1 MPAHWITAQVILI
14 LFAATIVR
22 SAFGFGEALI
32 AVPLLALVM
41 PIEVAAPTAVLVSI
55 TVALVILIQD
65 WRKVHASS
73 ALWLVVP
80 TFLGIPVG
88 LVLLKTLPEPIV
100 EAILGLVVLAFSLHA
115 LAGRRNHELKDDRLA
130 GLFGFTA
137 GVLGGAYGMNGPP
150 LAIYGSLRRWSPEH
164 FRATLQAYFLP
175 ASLAGMAGYWFGGLW
190 IPAVSRFYLVSLPG
204 VLVAIFLGRTI
215 NQRMHSQR
223 FIKCVYLALTAI
235 AAVLLI
241 KAFIAWPAWK
251 RAS

>member
-1 MPAHWITAQVILI
+1 MPAHWVTIQIVLV
-14 LFAATIVR
+14 LFLATLVR
-22 SAFGFGEALI
+22 SALGFGEALI

-55 TVALVILIQD
+55 TVAFIIVIQD
-65 WRKVHASS
+65 WRRIHLIS

-88 LVLLKTLPEPIV
+88 LFLLKTLPEPIV
-100 EAILGLVVLAFSLHA
+100 QAILGVIVMAFSVYS
-115 LAGRRNHELKDDRLA
+115 LASRRNHELKDDRLA

-150 LAIYGSLRRWSPEH
+150 LAIYGSMRRWSAEH

-190 IPAVSRFYLVSLPG
+190 TPAVNRFYLISLPG
-204 VLVAIFLGRTI
+204 VMVAIFLGRAI
-215 NQRMHSQR
+215 NRRMQNRR
-223 FIKCVYLALTAI
+223 FIYYVRIALTVIGAI
-235 AAVLLI
+235 LLV
-241 KAFIAWPAWK
+241 KAFSA
-251 RAS
+251 

>member
-1 MPAHWITAQVILI
+1 MPAHWVTIQIVLV
-14 LFAATIVR
+14 LFLATLVR
-22 SAFGFGEALI
+22 SALGFGEALI

-55 TVALVILIQD
+55 TVAFIIVIQD
-65 WRKVHASS
+65 WRRIHLIS

-88 LVLLKTLPEPIV
+88 LFLLKTLPEPIV
-100 EAILGLVVLAFSLHA
+100 QAILGVIVMAFSVYS
-115 LAGRRNHELKDDRLA
+115 LASRRNHELKDDRLA

-150 LAIYGSLRRWSPEH
+150 LAIYGSMRRWSAEH

-190 IPAVSRFYLVSLPG
+190 TPAVNRFYLISLPG
-204 VLVAIFLGRTI
+204 VVVAIFLGRAI
-215 NQRMHSQR
+215 NRRMQNRR
-223 FIKCVYLALTAI
+223 FIYYVRIALTVIGAI
-235 AAVLLI
+235 LLV
-241 KAFIAWPAWK
+241 KAFSA
-251 RAS
+251 

>member
-1 MPAHWITAQVILI
+1 MPAHWITAQVILV
-14 LFAATIVR
+14 LFVATLVR

-32 AVPLLALVM
+32 SVPLLALVM

-55 TVALVILIQD
+55 TVALVIVIQD
-65 WRKVHASS
+65 WRRIHATS

-88 LVLLKTLPEPIV
+88 LVLLKALPEPIV
-100 EAILGLVVLAFSLHA
+100 EAILGAVVIAFSAYSL
-115 LAGRRNHELKDDRLA
+115 LSRRNHELTNDRLA

-175 ASLAGMAGYWFGGLW
+175 ASLAGMVGYWLSGLW
-190 IPAVSRFYLVSLPG
+190 TPAVNRFYLFSLPG
-204 VLVAIFLGRTI
+204 VLVAIFLGRAI
-215 NQRMHSQR
+215 NQRMHKRR
-223 FIKCVYLALTAI
+223 FVRYIYVGLAVIGTVLILQAL
-235 AAVLLI
+235 AGWSAVKHL
-241 KAFIAWPAWK
+241 F
-251 RAS
+251 

>member
-1 MPAHWITAQVILI
+1 MPAHWVTIQIVLV
-14 LFAATIVR
+14 LFLATLVR
-22 SAFGFGEALI
+22 SALGFGEALI

-55 TVALVILIQD
+55 TVAFIIVIQD
-65 WRKVHASS
+65 WRRIHLIS

-88 LVLLKTLPEPIV
+88 LFLLKTLPEPIV
-100 EAILGLVVLAFSLHA
+100 EAILSVIVMAFSVYS
-115 LAGRRNHELKDDRLA
+115 LASRRNHELKDDRLA

-150 LAIYGSLRRWSPEH
+150 LAIYGSMRRWSAEH

-190 IPAVSRFYLVSLPG
+190 TPAVNRFYLISLPG
-204 VLVAIFLGRTI
+204 VVVAIFLGRAI
-215 NQRMHSQR
+215 NRRMQNRR
-223 FIKCVYLALTAI
+223 FIYYVRIALTVIGAI
-235 AAVLLI
+235 LLV
-241 KAFIAWPAWK
+241 KAFSA
-251 RAS
+251 

>member
-1 MPAHWITAQVILI
+1 MPAHWVTIQIVLV
-14 LFAATIVR
+14 LFLATLVR
-22 SAFGFGEALI
+22 SALGFGEALI

-55 TVALVILIQD
+55 TVAFIIVIQD
-65 WRKVHASS
+65 WRRIHLIS

-88 LVLLKTLPEPIV
+88 LFLLKTLPEPIV
-100 EAILGLVVLAFSLHA
+100 EAILSVIVMAFSVYS
-115 LAGRRNHELKDDRLA
+115 LASRRNHELKDDRLA

-150 LAIYGSLRRWSPEH
+150 LAIYGSMRRWSAEH

-190 IPAVSRFYLVSLPG
+190 TPAVNRFYLISLPG
-204 VLVAIFLGRTI
+204 VMVAIFLGRAI
-215 NQRMHSQR
+215 NRRMQNRR
-223 FIKCVYLALTAI
+223 FIYYVHIALTVIGAI
-235 AAVLLI
+235 LLV
-241 KAFIAWPAWK
+241 KAFSA
-251 RAS
+251 

>member
-1 MPAHWITAQVILI
+1 MPAHWVTIQIVLV
-14 LFAATIVR
+14 LFLATLVR
-22 SAFGFGEALI
+22 SALGFGEALI

-55 TVALVILIQD
+55 TVAFIIVIQD
-65 WRKVHASS
+65 WRRIHLIS

-88 LVLLKTLPEPIV
+88 LFLLKTLPEPIV
-100 EAILGLVVLAFSLHA
+100 QAILGVIVMAFSVYS
-115 LAGRRNHELKDDRLA
+115 LASRRNHELKDDRLA

-150 LAIYGSLRRWSPEH
+150 LAIYGSMRRWSAEH

-190 IPAVSRFYLVSLPG
+190 TPAVNRFYLISLPG
-204 VLVAIFLGRTI
+204 VIVAIFLGRAI
-215 NQRMHSQR
+215 NRRMQNRR
-223 FIKCVYLALTAI
+223 FIYYVRIALTVIGAI
-235 AAVLLI
+235 LLV
-241 KAFIAWPAWK
+241 KAFSA
-251 RAS
+251 

>member
-1 MPAHWITAQVILI
+1 MPAHWVTIQIVLV
-14 LFAATIVR
+14 LFLATLVR
-22 SAFGFGEALI
+22 SALGFGEALI

-55 TVALVILIQD
+55 TVAFIIVIQD
-65 WRKVHASS
+65 WRRIHLIS

-88 LVLLKTLPEPIV
+88 LFLLKTLPEPIV
-100 EAILGLVVLAFSLHA
+100 EAILGVIVMAFSVYS
-115 LAGRRNHELKDDRLA
+115 LASRRNHELKDDRLA

-150 LAIYGSLRRWSPEH
+150 LAIYGSMRRWSAEH

-190 IPAVSRFYLVSLPG
+190 TPAVNRFYLISLPG
-204 VLVAIFLGRTI
+204 VMVAIFLGRAI
-215 NQRMHSQR
+215 NRRMQNRR
-223 FIKCVYLALTAI
+223 FIYYVRIALTVIGAI
-235 AAVLLI
+235 LLV
-241 KAFIAWPAWK
+241 KAFSA
-251 RAS
+251 

>member
-1 MPAHWITAQVILI
+1 MPAHWVTIQIVLV
-14 LFAATIVR
+14 LFLATLVR
-22 SAFGFGEALI
+22 SALGFGEALI

-55 TVALVILIQD
+55 TVAFIIVIQD
-65 WRKVHASS
+65 WRRIHLIS

-88 LVLLKTLPEPIV
+88 LFLLKTLPEPIV
-100 EAILGLVVLAFSLHA
+100 EAILGVIVMAFSVYS
-115 LAGRRNHELKDDRLA
+115 LASRRNHELKDDRLA

-150 LAIYGSLRRWSPEH
+150 LAIYGSMRRWSAEH

-190 IPAVSRFYLVSLPG
+190 TPAVNRFYFISLPG
-204 VLVAIFLGRTI
+204 VVVAIFLGRAI
-215 NQRMHSQR
+215 NRRMQNRR
-223 FIKCVYLALTAI
+223 FIYYVRIALTVIGAI
-235 AAVLLI
+235 LLV
-241 KAFIAWPAWK
+241 KAFSA
-251 RAS
+251 

>member
-1 MPAHWITAQVILI
+1 MPAHWVTIQIVLV
-14 LFAATIVR
+14 LFLATLVR
-22 SAFGFGEALI
+22 SALGFGEALI

-55 TVALVILIQD
+55 TVAFIIVIQD
-65 WRKVHASS
+65 WRRIHLIS

-88 LVLLKTLPEPIV
+88 LFLLKTLPEPIV
-100 EAILGLVVLAFSLHA
+100 QAILGVIVMAFSVYS
-115 LAGRRNHELKDDRLA
+115 LASRRNHELKDDRLA

-150 LAIYGSLRRWSPEH
+150 LAIYGSMRRWSAEH

-190 IPAVSRFYLVSLPG
+190 TPAVNRFYFISLPG
-204 VLVAIFLGRTI
+204 VVVAIFLGRAI
-215 NQRMHSQR
+215 NRRMQNRR
-223 FIKCVYLALTAI
+223 FIYYVRIALTVIGAI
-235 AAVLLI
+235 LLV
-241 KAFIAWPAWK
+241 KAFSA
-251 RAS
+251 

>member
-1 MPAHWITAQVILI
+1 MPAHWVTIQIVLV
-14 LFAATIVR
+14 LFLATLVR
-22 SAFGFGEALI
+22 SALGFGEALI

-55 TVALVILIQD
+55 TVAFIIVIQD
-65 WRKVHASS
+65 WRRIHLIS

-88 LVLLKTLPEPIV
+88 LFLLKTLPEPIV
-100 EAILGLVVLAFSLHA
+100 EAILGVIVMAFSVYS
-115 LAGRRNHELKDDRLA
+115 LASRRNHELKDDRLA

-150 LAIYGSLRRWSPEH
+150 LAIYGSMRRWSAEH

-190 IPAVSRFYLVSLPG
+190 TPAVNRFYLISLPG
-204 VLVAIFLGRTI
+204 VVVAIFLGRAI
-215 NQRMHSQR
+215 NRRMQNRR
-223 FIKCVYLALTAI
+223 FIYYVRIALTVIGAI
-235 AAVLLI
+235 LLV
-241 KAFIAWPAWK
+241 KAFSA
-251 RAS
+251 

>member
-1 MPAHWITAQVILI
+1 MPAHWVTIQIVLV
-14 LFAATIVR
+14 LFLATLVR
-22 SAFGFGEALI
+22 SALGFGEALI

-55 TVALVILIQD
+55 TVAFIIVIQD
-65 WRKVHASS
+65 WRRIHLIS

-88 LVLLKTLPEPIV
+88 LFLLKTLPEPIV
-100 EAILGLVVLAFSLHA
+100 EAILGVIVMAFSVYS
-115 LAGRRNHELKDDRLA
+115 LASRRNHELKDDRLA

-150 LAIYGSLRRWSPEH
+150 LAIYGSMRRWSAEH

-190 IPAVSRFYLVSLPG
+190 APAVNRFYLISLPG
-204 VLVAIFLGRTI
+204 VVVAIFLGRAI
-215 NQRMHSQR
+215 NRRMQNRR
-223 FIKCVYLALTAI
+223 FIYYVRIALTVIGAI
-235 AAVLLI
+235 LLV
-241 KAFIAWPAWK
+241 KAFSA
-251 RAS
+251 

>member
-1 MPAHWITAQVILI
+1 MPAHWVTIQIVLV
-14 LFAATIVR
+14 LFLATLVR
-22 SAFGFGEALI
+22 SALGFGEALI

-55 TVALVILIQD
+55 TVAFIIVIQD
-65 WRKVHASS
+65 WRRIHLIS

-88 LVLLKTLPEPIV
+88 LFLLKTLPEPIV
-100 EAILGLVVLAFSLHA
+100 EAILSVIVMAFSVYS
-115 LAGRRNHELKDDRLA
+115 LASRRNHELKDDRLA

-150 LAIYGSLRRWSPEH
+150 LAIYGSMRRWSAEH

-190 IPAVSRFYLVSLPG
+190 TPAVNRFYLISLPG
-204 VLVAIFLGRTI
+204 VMVAIFLGRAI
-215 NQRMHSQR
+215 NRRMQNRR
-223 FIKCVYLALTAI
+223 FIYYVRIALTVIGAI
-235 AAVLLI
+235 LLV
-241 KAFIAWPAWK
+241 KAFSA
-251 RAS
+251 